1 VADPVVEGAG
11 GGGDGDVGGTLP
23 GCSVA
28 VGCGVVVGGTE
39 PDGVA
44 GEAGL
49 RVVAGGGVAGAGEA
63 ECCCVAGVTPTA
75 VVDGGLT
82 ST

>member
-11 GGGDGDVGGTLP
+11 GGGDDDVGGTLV
-23 GCSVA
+23 GCGVA
-28 VGCGVVVGGTE
+28 VGCGVVVGGIE
-39 PDGVA
+39 PEGVA

-49 RVVAGGGVAGAGEA
+49 RVVAGGVAGAGEA
-63 ECCCVAGVTPTA
+63 ECCTVAGVTPA
-75 VVDGGLT
+75 AAVDGGLT